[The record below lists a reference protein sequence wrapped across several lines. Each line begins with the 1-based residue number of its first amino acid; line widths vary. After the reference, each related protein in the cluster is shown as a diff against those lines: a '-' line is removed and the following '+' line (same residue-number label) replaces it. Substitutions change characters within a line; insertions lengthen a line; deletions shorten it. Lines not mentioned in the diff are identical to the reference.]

1 MLSLSAVAVT
11 LVGVDGAMRRR
22 AVVSSDH
29 ALSPAWLWVFTAM
42 W

>member
-1 MLSLSAVAVT
+1 MLSLPTVAVT
-11 LVGVDGAMRRR
+11 LVGIDGAMRRR
-22 AVVSSDH
+22 VVVSSDQ